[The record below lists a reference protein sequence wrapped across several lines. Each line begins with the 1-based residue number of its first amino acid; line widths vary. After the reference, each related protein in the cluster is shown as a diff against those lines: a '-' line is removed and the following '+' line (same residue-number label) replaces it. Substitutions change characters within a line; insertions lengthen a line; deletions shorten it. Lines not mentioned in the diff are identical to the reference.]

1 MGLRKTKALP
11 LKRCGKKLPD
21 HPSDPAL
28 TAREYYNDR
37 FEEVDKNHK
46 STFKYAE
53 STEESIACMKGVWRK

>member
-1 MGLRKTKALP
+1 MGLRKIKALP
-11 LKRCGKKLPD
+11 LKRRGKELPD

-28 TAREYYNDR
+28 EAREYYNGR

-53 STEESIACMKGVWRK
+53 STEESIARMEGAWRK

>member
-11 LKRCGKKLPD
+11 LKRREKKLPD
-21 HPSDPAL
+21 YPSNTAL
-28 TAREYYNDR
+28 EAREYYNDR

-53 STEESIACMKGVWRK
+53 STEESIARMEGVWGK